1 MAYIR
6 PSISEIKARLIT
18 QAQSQLTLHP
28 ERRDLIMTLIKVL
41 SGASHEWYGALD
53 FIKNNLFWTSAT
65 GAYLDRWAGI
75 FGLQRRLSTKATG
88 EANVNF
94 SSTPVSVPR
103 GTVFITDT
111 DVSVITTSDVDAS
124 SRLVMVEAVTPGT
137 SGNLDDGIELSPV
150 SPVAGVMGITIVT
163 MGQGTDD
170 ETDDSLRARLLYKTQ
185 NPPRGGTKADYIT
198 WTMEVSGVT
207 RAWCYPHEPETGEVT
222 IRFMTDGLTDD
233 GIPDADAIAAVT
245 NHLNEVAPIGAVLQV
260 VPPVKQLLDITVTG
274 LLPENLTV
282 QEQVKAKIAE
292 VIFEEAEPGGI
303 LYRSHISSAISN
315 IPEVVSHEIT
325 VPDTEIILPTG
336 KNLLMLGEVTF
347 N

>member
-1 MAYIR
+1 MAYER
-6 PSISEIKARLIT
+6 PSITEIKARLIT
-18 QAQSQLTLHP
+18 QAQSQIAAHP
-28 ERRDLIMTLIKVL
+28 ERRDLIMTLIKTL

-53 FIKNNLFWTSAT
+53 YIKTQLYWTSAT

-75 FGLQRRLSTKATG
+75 FGLQRRLSTKAVGT
-88 EANVNF
+88 ATVIF
-94 SSTPVSVPR
+94 SASPVSVPR
-103 GTVFITDT
+103 GTVFISED
-111 DVSVITTSDVDAS
+111 DVSVVTTSDVDS
-124 SRLVMVEAVTPGT
+124 SSHLVTVEAVNPGT
-137 SGNLDDGIELSPV
+137 SGNLADGLEMSPV
-150 SPVAGVMGITIVT
+150 SPIAGVMGITVVT

-185 NPPRGGTKADYIT
+185 NPPRGGTMADYVS
-198 WTMEVSGVT
+198 WTMEVTGVT

-222 IRFMTDGLTDD
+222 VRFMTDGLTAD

-245 NHLNEVAPIGAVLQV
+245 NHLTEVAPIGAVLQV
-260 VPPVKQLLDITVTG
+260 LPPVKQLLDITVTG

-325 VPDTEIILPTG
+325 VPDTEIIVPTG
-336 KNLLMLGEVTF
+336 KHLFMLGEVTF